1 MLGDERRLVEVVA
14 SLLDNA
20 ARYTEPGG
28 EVLVRA
34 SRVEQHALLEV
45 VDSGVGIGPELLP
58 RVFDPFVQAE
68 RSPDRAEGGLGI
80 GLTLVRTV
88 ARMHGGTV
96 AARSGGPSGGSHF
109 EVRLPLLQDAA
120 LPAPAAEPSLAR
132 RERQSSILVVDDN
145 QDAADLL
152 AEVLRD
158 QGHDV
163 QVAHDGHQALQRL
176 TSFRP
181 EVAILD
187 IGLPVMDGYELAV
200 ALRDRLGPDLRLLA
214 VTGYGQER
222 DRARSREVGFE
233 KHFVKPVALTDLLD
247 AIDVD

>member
-1 MLGDERRLVEVVA
+1 
-14 SLLDNA
+14 
-20 ARYTEPGG
+20 
-28 EVLVRA
+28 
-34 SRVEQHALLEV
+34 
-45 VDSGVGIGPELLP
+45 
-58 RVFDPFVQAE
+58 
-68 RSPDRAEGGLGI
+68 
-80 GLTLVRTV
+80 
-88 ARMHGGTV
+88 MHGGTV
-96 AARSGGPSGGSHF
+96 TARSSGPSGGSHF
-109 EVRLPLLQDAA
+109 EVRLPILEDVA
-120 LPAPAAEPSLAR
+120 LPAPAAEVQPAR

-163 QVAHDGHQALQRL
+163 QVAHDGHQALQRVI
-176 TSFRP
+176 SFRP

-187 IGLPVMDGYELAV
+187 IGLPVMDGYELAM
-200 ALRDRLGPDLRLLA
+200 ALRDRLPELRLLA

-233 KHFVKPVALTDLLD
+233 KHFVKPVALVDLLD